1 MESLQHTHSI
11 IMPVMIKVL
20 RVRALGLLC
29 DAVMNMW

>member
-1 MESLQHTHSI
+1 MELQHTHSI

-20 RVRALGLLC
+20 CVRALGLLC